1 MAVTEAQRL
10 LRSLQVS
17 VERIMVKQTSEDR
30 NDTTLQHPEQW
41 KTGDEPATTAQRSYL
56 ETLTREANE
65 EWDPDQSWTKSAAAV
80 RIEELQKKTGR
91 GQG

>member
-1 MAVTEAQRL
+1 MTRN
-10 LRSLQVS
+10 
-17 VERIMVKQTSEDR
+17 TSENR

-65 EWDPDQSWTKSAAAV
+65 EWDPNRSWTKSEAAV
-80 RIEELQKKTGR
+80 QIEALQKKTGR
-91 GQG
+91 G

>member
-1 MAVTEAQRL
+1 MAR
-10 LRSLQVS
+10 
-17 VERIMVKQTSEDR
+17 TSSDTR

-65 EWDPDQSWTKSAAAV
+65 EWDPNRSWTKSEAAV
-80 RIEELQKKTGR
+80 QIEELQKKTGR
-91 GQG
+91 G

>member
-1 MAVTEAQRL
+1 MAKL
-10 LRSLQVS
+10 
-17 VERIMVKQTSEDR
+17 TSENR

-65 EWDPDQSWTKSAAAV
+65 EWDPDQSWTKSEAAV

>member
-1 MAVTEAQRL
+1 
-10 LRSLQVS
+10 
-17 VERIMVKQTSEDR
+17 MVKQTSEDR